1 MVSDESFGTSCV
13 CGGQM
18 QAGMMAAAL
27 CLEAGETNFGVL
39 ESPYNGYNRLFF
51 LNPASLQ
58 PSEMY
63 LKMSFF
69 FFFKI
74 QMFLINYLPFDFSTY
89 PSEPPGKGQL
99 GTTFI
104 CVLELDLVILGR
116 GRGAGAAGG
125 RSLSRVFRGLFL
137 QLSLGQLR
145 GACSRLV
152 SGQ

>member
-1 MVSDESFGTSCV
+1 
-13 CGGQM
+13 M

-63 LKMSFF
+63 LFLKKK
-69 FFFKI
+69 KI
-74 QMFLINYLPFDFSTY
+74 QMFLINHLPFDFSTY

-125 RSLSRVFRGLFL
+125 RSLSRVFQGLFL

-145 GACSRLV
+145 GACSCLV